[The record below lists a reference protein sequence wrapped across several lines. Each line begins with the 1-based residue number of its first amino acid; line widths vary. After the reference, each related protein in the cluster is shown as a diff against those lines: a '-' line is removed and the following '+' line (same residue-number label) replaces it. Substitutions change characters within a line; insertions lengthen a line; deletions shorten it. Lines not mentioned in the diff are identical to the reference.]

1 VLADAYRRKFGGDHI
16 EDVRTALRAYE
27 ARAGLRTDRG

>member
-16 EDVRTALRAYE
+16 EDVIAALRAYE
-27 ARAGLRTDRG
+27 RRIDWRG